1 MKRQNTL
8 LSLIVAIAS
17 MNANAELAAVGTP
30 DPVTGFPAYY
40 QDYGDLNSANPE
52 PLALDLCLP
61 NKVPFDTAELADG
74 SCLMLSGDGTIPDE
88 SQPISFPDNFPDE
101 AFYYNAS
108 AGMTLNGG
116 GNAKLV
122 LAVEA
127 AFTNAVQAGDQ
138 IVFSRL
144 RYLFT
149 APLAGFYTIETPYST
164 DGPEHKSA
172 GQEVKFNEDVGVNCG
187 QGVFTCAL
195 AGPTAPFLRPSDTS
209 GDAPK
214 PLYEAHGNKYLAQPG
229 INTRVTGAPNGKNW
243 FRILFQPDL
252 LTPPTVMGF
261 TDQFQVMGRL
271 YDGSVPKPIP
281 PSKPKL
287 PSVVAAAPV
296 AQIATVA
303 TPKVSISAVDPLAS
317 EATGDPGKFMINL
330 NAPSAKN
337 IKVKYSVE
345 GTAKIGK
352 DYRKFSSSL
361 VIPAGSVFGAIDVW
375 PLNDNENERTEKVTL
390 KLSNKGI
397 KGYTVKGRAAANIK
411 ILDDD

>member
-1 MKRQNTL
+1 MNLQNTL
-8 LSLIVAIAS
+8 LALTVATAS
-17 MNANAELAAVGTP
+17 INVNAELAAVGIP
-30 DPVTGFPAYY
+30 DPVTGFPVYY
-40 QDYGDLNSANPE
+40 QDYGDLDPATPPD

-61 NKVPFDTAELADG
+61 NGNLDNNLEFADG
-74 SCLMLSGDGTIPDE
+74 SCLMTPGDKTIPDE

-108 AGMTLNGG
+108 ADMTLTNGSK
-116 GNAKLV
+116 AILV

-127 AFTNAVQAGDQ
+127 AFANAVQDGDQ

-149 APLAGFYTIETPYST
+149 APSTGYYTIETPYST
-164 DGPEHKSA
+164 DGPLPKFA
-172 GQEVKFNEDVGVNCG
+172 GEEVKFTSDIGATCG
-187 QGVFTCAL
+187 QVFTCAL
-195 AGPTAPFLRPSDTS
+195 AGSTGPYLRPSDTA
-209 GDAPK
+209 GGTPK

-229 INTRVTGAPNGKNW
+229 ISTRVTGSPNGKNW
-243 FRILFQPDL
+243 FKILFSPDQQ
-252 LTPPTVMGF
+252 TPPNEIGF
-261 TDQFQVMGRL
+261 TDQFNVMGRL

-281 PSKPKL
+281 RSKPKL
-287 PSVVAAAPV
+287 PAVVATPPV
-296 AQIATVA
+296 AQLATVA
-303 TPKVSISAVDPLAS
+303 TPKLSISAVDPLAS
-317 EATGDPGKFMINL
+317 EASGDPGKFMINL
-330 NAPSAKN
+330 NAPSAKS
-337 IKVKYSVE
+337 IKVKYRIE
-345 GTAKIGK
+345 GNAKKGK

-375 PLNDNENERTEKVTL
+375 PVNDSENERTEKVTL